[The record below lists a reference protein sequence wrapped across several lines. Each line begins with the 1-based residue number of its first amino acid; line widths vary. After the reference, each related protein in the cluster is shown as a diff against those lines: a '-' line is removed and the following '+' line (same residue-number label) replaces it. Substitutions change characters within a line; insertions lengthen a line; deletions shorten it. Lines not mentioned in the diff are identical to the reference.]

1 MLSPQLFVA
10 TLFSQRKDSPLMQP
24 ASNAPP
30 EDRPSLPEKI
40 LRPYMEWMHGK
51 KMAEHQWDFM
61 RCVGCRRLVN
71 WKRIKSGG
79 CDCDTGNK
87 LKPAKITFWEKVKI
101 LIFPWSI

>member
-1 MLSPQLFVA
+1 
-10 TLFSQRKDSPLMQP
+10 MQH

-40 LRPYMEWMHGK
+40 FRPYMEWVHGK
-51 KMAEHQWDFM
+51 KADVHQWDFY

-71 WKRIKSGG
+71 WKKIKTGG